1 MQKNNCKLSKKR
13 YDISNNWWIKP
24 LLLEKIINNIK
35 ILCNKKSVEFVD
47 TSIIEQIEMKMIRP
61 SSFAV
66 RDKFQKYCEDDEF
79 LIISIR
85 EHGLIQPILIR
96 PLSHGFEIVAGH
108 RRYQACKSL
117 RWRFIPCKIREM
129 TNKQAF
135 EIQLSENI
143 QRKSM
148 DPIEEAEA
156 FRRYVI
162 DFGWGGVSDLAQ
174 KIGKSEEY
182 VSHRIQLLKL
192 SEEIKN
198 KIVSNRLNVSKAIE
212 ITTIPI
218 EKQSQIV
225 GEIIKKNLSVKRI
238 RELKMI
244 LRDNITEDYNNIC
257 LSDSNNYFSKSLK
270 ITKKASLS
278 LKVTLARIDNLIEE
292 SQISIDPE
300 QRTEIINFLMEIR
313 IRIHELIDDTI
324 KFKNYNKKIFR
335 GKKNA
340 NN

>member
-1 MQKNNCKLSKKR
+1 
-13 YDISNNWWIKP
+13 
-24 LLLEKIINNIK
+24 
-35 ILCNKKSVEFVD
+35 
-47 TSIIEQIEMKMIRP
+47 MIHP

-66 RDKFQKYCEDDEF
+66 RDKFQKYCEDDES

-117 RWRFIPCKIREM
+117 RWRFIPCKVCEM

-162 DFGWGGVSDLAQ
+162 DFGWGGVSDLAK

-192 SEEIKN
+192 SEETKR
-198 KIVSNRLNVSKAIE
+198 KIASNMLNVSKAIE
-212 ITTIPI
+212 ISTIPI
-218 EKQSQIV
+218 EKQSEIV
-225 GEIIKKNLSVKRI
+225 GEIIENNLSVKRI

-244 LRDNITEDYNNIC
+244 LRDNITEDYSN
-257 LSDSNNYFSKSLK
+257 LGFASGNNYLSKSFK

-292 SQISIDPE
+292 SQVSIEPE
-300 QRTEIINFLMEIR
+300 QRTEIINFLMELR

-324 KFKNYNKKIFR
+324 KFKNYNKKKIFR
-335 GKKNA
+335 GKKNTR
-340 NN
+340 N

>member
-1 MQKNNCKLSKKR
+1 
-13 YDISNNWWIKP
+13 
-24 LLLEKIINNIK
+24 
-35 ILCNKKSVEFVD
+35 VAFVD
-47 TSIIEQIEMKMIRP
+47 TSIIEQIEMKMIHH

-66 RDKFQKYCEDDEF
+66 RDKFQRYSEDNES
-79 LIISIR
+79 LVTSIR

-129 TNKQAF
+129 TDKQAF

-162 DFGWGGVSDLAQ
+162 DFGWGGVSDLAK

-192 SEEIKN
+192 PDEIKK
-198 KIVSNRLNVSKAIE
+198 KIASQLLNVSRAIE
-212 ITTIPI
+212 ISAVPI

-225 GEIIKKNLSVKRI
+225 GEIIENNLSVKRI

-244 LRDNITEDYNNIC
+244 LRDNVTEDCTNKELVNTKNHI
-257 LSDSNNYFSKSLK
+257 SKSLK

-278 LKVTLARIDNLIEE
+278 LKVNLARIDNLIEE
-292 SQISIDPE
+292 AQISIEPE
-300 QRTEIINFLMEIR
+300 KRTEITNFLMELR

-324 KFKNYNKKIFR
+324 KFKNYNKKSLR
-335 GKKNA
+335 CKK
-340 NN
+340 

>member
-1 MQKNNCKLSKKR
+1 
-13 YDISNNWWIKP
+13 
-24 LLLEKIINNIK
+24 
-35 ILCNKKSVEFVD
+35 VAFVD
-47 TSIIEQIEMKMIRP
+47 TSIIEQIEMKMIHH

-66 RDKFQKYCEDDEF
+66 RDKFQRYSEDNES
-79 LIISIR
+79 LVTSIR

-117 RWRFIPCKIREM
+117 RWRFIPCKIREL
-129 TNKQAF
+129 TDKQAF

-162 DFGWGGVSDLAQ
+162 DFGWGGVSDLAK

-192 SEEIKN
+192 PEEIKK
-198 KIVSNRLNVSKAIE
+198 KIASQLLNVSKAIE
-212 ITTIPI
+212 ISAIPI

-225 GEIIKKNLSVKRI
+225 GEIIENNLSVKRI

-244 LRDNITEDYNNIC
+244 LRNNVTEDCTDNELVNNK
-257 LSDSNNYFSKSLK
+257 NYISKSLK

-278 LKVTLARIDNLIEE
+278 LKVNLARIDNLIEE
-292 SQISIDPE
+292 AQISIEPE
-300 QRTEIINFLMEIR
+300 NRTEITNFLMELR

-324 KFKNYNKKIFR
+324 KFKNYNKKSLR
-335 GKKNA
+335 CKK
-340 NN
+340 

>member
-1 MQKNNCKLSKKR
+1 M
-13 YDISNNWWIKP
+13 
-24 LLLEKIINNIK
+24 
-35 ILCNKKSVEFVD
+35 EFVD

-66 RDKFQKYCEDDEF
+66 RDKFQKYCEDDES

-162 DFGWGGVSDLAQ
+162 DFGWGGVSELAK

-192 SEEIKN
+192 SEETKE
-198 KIVSNRLNVSKAIE
+198 KIASNRLNVSKAIE
-212 ITTIPI
+212 ISTIPI

-225 GEIIKKNLSVKRI
+225 GEIIENNLSVKRI

-244 LRDNITEDYNNIC
+244 LRDNINEEYSNIGFANG
-257 LSDSNNYFSKSLK
+257 NNYLSKSLK

-292 SQISIDPE
+292 SQISIEPE
-300 QRTEIINFLMEIR
+300 QRTEIINFLMQIR

-324 KFKNYNKKIFR
+324 KFKNNNKKIFR
-335 GKKNA
+335 SKKKY
-340 NN
+340 

>member
-1 MQKNNCKLSKKR
+1 
-13 YDISNNWWIKP
+13 
-24 LLLEKIINNIK
+24 
-35 ILCNKKSVEFVD
+35 VAFVD
-47 TSIIEQIEMKMIRP
+47 TSIIEQIEMKMIHH

-66 RDKFQKYCEDDEF
+66 RDKFQRYSEDDES
-79 LIISIR
+79 LVTSIR

-129 TNKQAF
+129 TDKQAF

-162 DFGWGGVSDLAQ
+162 DFGWGGVSDLAK

-192 SEEIKN
+192 PEEIKE
-198 KIVSNRLNVSKAIE
+198 KIASHMLNVSKAIE
-212 ITTIPI
+212 ISSIPI

-225 GEIIKKNLSVKRI
+225 GEIIENNLSVKRI

-244 LRDNITEDYNNIC
+244 LRDNVTEDCTNKDFINTK
-257 LSDSNNYFSKSLK
+257 NYISKSLK

-278 LKVTLARIDNLIEE
+278 LKVNLARIDNLIEE
-292 SQISIDPE
+292 TQISIEPE
-300 QRTEIINFLMEIR
+300 NRTEITNFLMELR

-324 KFKNYNKKIFR
+324 KFKNYNKKSLR
-335 GKKNA
+335 SRK
-340 NN
+340 

>member
-1 MQKNNCKLSKKR
+1 M
-13 YDISNNWWIKP
+13 
-24 LLLEKIINNIK
+24 
-35 ILCNKKSVEFVD
+35 EFVD

-66 RDKFQKYCEDDEF
+66 RDKFQKYCEDDES

-162 DFGWGGVSDLAQ
+162 DFGWGGVSDLAK

-212 ITTIPI
+212 ISTIPI

-340 NN
+340 NK